1 MREDP
6 VLVLFCGGMGGS
18 DVEDLLAG
26 ALRASALDLLER
38 SLAGG
43 AYDGAIVVADEAS
56 AAAFRDQLPAGVV
69 LDVDVEGEGFH
80 FGRRLSDVV
89 RRFEL
94 VRPLYTGCG
103 LPLLKG
109 DEMTAVALALRNAD
123 KRLVV
128 ANNYFSADLLGFT
141 PGSVV
146 DEVEFPDNDRI
157 LPRLLTTEAGFT
169 NYPLPRTIAN
179 QFDLDSTGDLAVL
192 SCAGGAG
199 PRLQAYM
206 EAMPLDTSRLVTAA
220 RLFTDKTAE
229 VLVAG
234 RVGSQVWQYLEAET
248 ACRIRMYSEERGML
262 AAGRDTSG
270 DARSLLAFHLQAVG
284 PRRFFA
290 ELSEMVHAAFIDTR
304 PILAH
309 LGLQPSRPDRFRSDA
324 MTPAGIS
331 DPWLREFT
339 EAAIEAPIPVV
350 LGGSSLVT
358 SGVQLLSEAA
368 WRENDQRAESQY
380 RPMGRAKG

>member
-1 MREDP
+1 MRDEP
-6 VLVLFCGGMGGS
+6 VLVLFCGGMAGS

-43 AYDGAIVVADEAS
+43 AYDGAILVADQAA
-56 AAAFRDQLPAGVV
+56 AAAFEGAMPAGVV
-69 LDVDVEGEGFH
+69 LDVDEPGEAFH
-80 FGRRLSDVV
+80 FGRRLSNIV
-89 RRFEL
+89 RRHGL
-94 VRPLYTGCG
+94 VRPVYAGCG
-103 LPLLKG
+103 LPLLSG

-128 ANNYFSADLLGFT
+128 ANNYFSADLVGFT
-141 PGSVV
+141 PGSAV
-146 DEVEFPDNDRI
+146 DEVEFPNNDRI
-157 LPRLLTTEAGFT
+157 LPRLLALEAGFT

-192 SCAGGAG
+192 SYAGGAG
-199 PRLQAYM
+199 PRLQAYL
-206 EAMPLDTSRLVTAA
+206 EAMPLDTSRLVRAS

-262 AAGRDTSG
+262 AAGRDVSG
-270 DARSLLAFHLQAVG
+270 EARSLLAFHLQAAG

-290 ELSEMVHAAFIDTR
+290 ELAEMVQAAFIDTR

-309 LGLQPSRPDRFRSDA
+309 LGLQSSRADRFRSDA
-324 MTPAGIS
+324 MTPAEIA

-339 EAAIEAPIPVV
+339 EAAMEAPIPVV

-368 WRENDQRAESQY
+368 WRENDQRAEADY
-380 RPMGRAKG
+380 RPMGRAKS